1 MNDDII
7 SRLQEVP
14 GGVAEDAIV
23 EITNLK
29 AENARLRAVLRLA
42 IETVEFWAAYASPYI
57 QDKFDR
63 DEVKRLAAEA
73 EKAICFEDARP

>member
-29 AENARLRAVLRLA
+29 AENARLRAVLILARIAVSHACEDSGRLLYTQDLRRIDA
-42 IETVEFWAAYASPYI
+42 ALGET
-57 QDKFDR
+57 Q
-63 DEVKRLAAEA
+63 
-73 EKAICFEDARP
+73 